1 MTHRLT
7 IAVCCIFEDIS
18 FYGVSPFVTR
28 WVHVICAIAVAEAR
42 FVNAIE
48 REPVDVSA
56 VPESRKNLV
65 SNYGVVRRAGVIQ
78 TQAGLPSLLSEIS
91 LNVILCSDL
100 RFYRLTGGIISS
112 ANQSNSL
119 IDS

>member
-1 MTHRLT
+1 MCVSGSWRQFSELMENEK
-7 IAVCCIFEDIS
+7 AVASKLQIPVDPDFFNFSVI
-18 FYGVSPFVTR
+18 R

-65 SNYGVVRRAGVIQ
+65 SNLIAVVYQLGQRQHYSPGEP
-78 TQAGLPSLLSEIS
+78 TSYSLSQRSRLS
-91 LNVILCSDL
+91 
-100 RFYRLTGGIISS
+100 RLFII
-112 ANQSNSL
+112 
-119 IDS
+119 